1 MIFRFIS
8 LFFGVILF
16 QYLREPFLVVIP
28 LIDVKELSINS
39 S

>member
-28 LIDVKELSINS
+28 LIGVKELFINRS
-39 S
+39 